1 MPLGTIQNDSSL
13 NTKPM
18 AKSKEQRAKGRSCS
32 YLYMHWK
39 PTSRDMFFNKYFRA
53 PRRDPAAALEGKHSL
68 YLLVCFLRPSGTF
81 FLKNIFGPAHGYG
94 SRTMAPARK

>member
-81 FLKNIFGPAHGYG
+81 FLKNIFGPALRSG
-94 SRTMAPARK
+94 SPTMRRLGK